1 MVEQF
6 LGKRLI
12 RVAKESGLEVRVAN
26 SWNAYDYLSKQT
38 AQRITKAMQ
47 NMRIEQKVNELL
59 KVALLME
66 HGGILVSASEL
77 LLTNK
82 LDWGFA
88 HFEEAA
94 RAEVLLFSEN
104 EQQDNQTL
112 TRYQDYFIAAVPK
125 ADLVSEIKILSAKL
139 FR

>member
-47 NMRIEQKVNELL
+47 NMRIDQKVNELL

-66 HGGILVSASEL
+66 HGGVLVSPSEL
-77 LLTNK
+77 LLTAR
-82 LDWGFA
+82 LSWLFTRL
-88 HFEEAA
+88 EEPPT
-94 RAEVLLFSEN
+94 EVFLFSEDELEGN
-104 EQQDNQTL
+104 
-112 TRYQDYFIAAVPK
+112 
-125 ADLVSEIKILSAKL
+125 
-139 FR
+139 